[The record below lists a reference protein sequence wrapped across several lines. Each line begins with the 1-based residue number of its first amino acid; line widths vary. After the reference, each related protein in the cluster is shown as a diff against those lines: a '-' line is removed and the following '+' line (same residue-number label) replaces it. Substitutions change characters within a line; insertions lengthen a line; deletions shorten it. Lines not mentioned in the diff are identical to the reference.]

1 MRIDKL
7 ILLLAAVVCL
17 CQSFEAEA
25 QSQTT
30 VTGTVKADD
39 GDPLVGAFVVIKG
52 TKGGV
57 LTDIDGKYS
66 IELPSTGKKYVLS
79 FQYIGMETSE
89 VIVDRGRILNV
100 VLKSDNELEGAVIT
114 GAYGAKQNREDLVGS
129 AFQVNSEALKS
140 KPVAR
145 VDNLLDGMIPG
156 MSISSNTDDASST
169 RTRLETRIR
178 GEASL
183 SASNEP
189 LWIIDG
195 IIQYTGN
202 ATGTVPGMSYT
213 ISPLSFIDPSDIE
226 SITVLK
232 DADQV
237 AIYGADGAN
246 GVILVTTKSGK
257 RNMPLRINANIKYG
271 ISSPDYSTM
280 FKMMN
285 AEQYMKVA
293 KEAWVNAGNKA
304 SDFPYQDNPYN
315 NYSTTE
321 TNWPSQYLGLGNNF
335 YVQISATGGSDKLAS
350 SVSGSFYKENN
361 TIQTDNQKRF
371 TLRLRETINFT
382 DDISLAIGLNGSYN
396 INNLFPVSSGAYLYC
411 VPVFEPYNADG
422 SYRLYNWVWD
432 ASKQDFVREKFYYN
446 YLPDREYNDNR
457 QRTAVTKADFNFN
470 WNIIKGL
477 KFNSVFGFDY
487 NSSHEDVYDART
499 TLRGMSNGEPVGSS
513 SKKDASYISWTNSNV
528 IKYDVGF
535 GKNSLDVY
543 AGLEFHDQSNNYS
556 SISGSGFA
564 NDHIK
569 EIQYAEKVSEYSST
583 SISHNRKMSY
593 FGRLN
598 YSFDK
603 RYYLSANLRRD
614 GSSIFGEYSKWGTF
628 WSVGASW
635 NIHNEKFF
643 NAPWVKMLK
652 LKGSFGKSGNSRI
665 DITTAT
671 GTYTYSNS
679 YSYIG
684 KAGAVL
690 GSTPNPGLS
699 WESTYQTNL
708 GINFVLANGLDIS
721 LEYYDNY
728 TYDLLSKVYVSR
740 VISEDRQYANMGEM
754 DNKGIELSLNADI
767 INGRDFSWRM
777 RFNAAHNDNK
787 ITKLYNGRPT
797 SFGSTIW
804 MEGYSSDT
812 YMLIRWAGVDPSD
825 GSPMWYDKDGNLT
838 KIYNYDNRVPGRS
851 SNPVVFGGLSNDIRW
866 KDLTLS
872 FQINYSIGGWAHATF
887 ANHLMA
893 DGYDIIS
900 ENQAVEVYHYR
911 WTTPGEASLFPK
923 VSNNSQHSTSYNDR
937 FLYDKTY
944 FNLSNVSLTYSLPSK
959 IYSRIG
965 AKGLSLSLICDN
977 AYLFT
982 PDQSAEFNSYKTM
995 KSGYPVTRTI
1005 SASLNLSF

>member
-1 MRIDKL
+1 MKSKRFL
-7 ILLLAAVVCL
+7 ILLSALLLCTGLAA
-17 CQSFEAEA
+17 QSKA
-25 QSQTT
+25 SI
-30 VTGTVKADD
+30 TGTVKAED
-39 GDPLVGAFVVIKG
+39 GDPLVGVFVSLKG
-52 TKGGV
+52 VKGGAM
-57 LTDIDGKYS
+57 TDVDGNYS
-66 IELPSTGKKYVLS
+66 IELPSTGKKYVVC

-89 VIVDRGRILNV
+89 VIVDRGRVLNV
-100 VLKSDNELEGAVIT
+100 VLKNDNTLESAVIT

-129 AFQVNSEALKS
+129 AFQVNSEVLKD

-145 VDNLLDGMIPG
+145 VDNLLDGLIPG
-156 MSISSNTDDASST
+156 MSVTANTDDASST
-169 RTRLETRIR
+169 RTRLQTRIR

-195 IIQYTGN
+195 VIQYTGS
-202 ATGTVPGMSYT
+202 ATGTMPGMSYT
-213 ISPLSFIDPSDIE
+213 ITPLSFIDPSDIE

-257 RNMPLRINANIKYG
+257 RNMPMRINATVKYG
-271 ISSPDYSTM
+271 ISNPDYSTM

-285 AEQYMKVA
+285 AEQYMTVA

-304 SDFPYQDNPYN
+304 EDFPYQDNPHN
-315 NYSTTE
+315 SYSTTD
-321 TNWPSQYLGLGNNF
+321 TNWPSKYLGPGNNL
-335 YVQISATGGSDKLAS
+335 YVQLGANGGSDKLAS
-350 SVSGSFYKENN
+350 SVSGSYYKENN
-361 TIQTDNQKRF
+361 TIQSDNQTRF

-382 DDISLAIGLNGSYN
+382 DNVSLAIGLNGSYN

-411 VPVFEPYNADG
+411 VPVFEPYNQDG

-432 ASKQDFVREKFYYN
+432 ATKQNFVRKQFYYN

-470 WNIIKGL
+470 WEIIKGL
-477 KFNSVFGFDY
+477 KFNSIFGFDY
-487 NSSHEDVYDART
+487 NASHEDVYYART
-499 TLRGMSNGEPVGSS
+499 TLRGMSDGEPVGSS
-513 SKKDASYISWTNSNV
+513 SRKDASYISWTNSNV
-528 IKYDVGF
+528 LKYDTKL
-535 GKNSLDVY
+535 GKHSIGAY
-543 AGLEFHDQSNNYS
+543 AGLELYDQSNNYS
-556 SISGSGFA
+556 SISGYGFA

-569 EIQYAEKVSEYSST
+569 EIEYAEKVSEYSST
-583 SISHNRKMSY
+583 NVNHRRKMSY
-593 FGRLN
+593 FGRVN

-603 RYYLSANLRRD
+603 RYYFSANLRRD
-614 GSSIFGEYSKWGTF
+614 GSSIFGDYSKWGTF
-628 WSVGASW
+628 WSVGGSW

-643 NAPWVKMLK
+643 DVPWIKMLK

-679 YSYIG
+679 YSYMG
-684 KAGAVL
+684 RAGAVI

-708 GINFVLANGLDIS
+708 GINFQHKNGLDIAV
-721 LEYYDNY
+721 EFYDNY

-754 DNKGIELSLNADI
+754 DNKGIEISLSADVI
-767 INGRDFSWRM
+767 RHKDFNWHL

-797 SFGSTIW
+797 SFGSTVW

-812 YMLIRWAGVDPSD
+812 FMLIRWAGVDPSD
-825 GSPMWYDKDGNLT
+825 GSPMWYDVNGNLT
-838 KIYNYDNRVPGRS
+838 KEYNYDNRVPGKS
-851 SNPVVFGGLSNDIRW
+851 SNPVVFGGMSNDIRW
-866 KDLTLS
+866 KNFTLS
-872 FQINYSIGGWAHATF
+872 FQINYSIGGWSHATY
-887 ANHLMA
+887 ANRLMA

-900 ENQAVEVYHYR
+900 ENQAVEVYYFR
-911 WTTPGEASLFPK
+911 WTTPGQASIFPK

-937 FLYDKTY
+937 FLYSRTY
-944 FNLSNVSLTYSLPSK
+944 FNLSNVSLTYNLPAKVS
-959 IYSRIG
+959 SFIG
-965 AKGLSLSLICDN
+965 ARGVSVSLICDN

-982 PDQSAEFNSYKTM
+982 PDQSSKYNSYKTM
-995 KSGYPVTRTI
+995 KNGYPVTRTI
-1005 SASLNLSF
+1005 SGSLNLSF